1 MSKLD
6 SLSLHCVLI
15 MNVRLLLCG
24 VFFVLAFGSAASA
37 SDPHSP
43 PDAQQHTDG
52 APDKAPDS
60 ASEASEV
67 KNEPAPPSDDD
78 YLYEEDEPEE
88 GTPTEIENTDVV
100 LVLDTSGSM
109 LITDPDKLRN
119 EGAKLLLQFLKKGD
133 RLGIVSFADNSS
145 VIRPLSDYSSEQER
159 EVSKTIS
166 NLEITGQY
174 TNLVT
179 GVEAAKEMLDKDRR
193 ERSSQ
198 VIVLMSD
205 GKMEPHPRA
214 GTPEFISRILFE
226 FYLPELKSK
235 GVKIHTLSFSDQA
248 DKDLLRQ
255 IAAAT
260 EAVSW
265 FTPTA
270 DKIHESYA
278 ELFLVVKKPQIVP
291 LTSKGFRI
299 DADIKEVTFYI
310 NREAASGDLQLLTPT
325 GRKVSVAEPG
335 PGGKWFSG
343 KKFDVITIL
352 QPEAGNWQVNGL
364 MQNDSFATAITN
376 LRLITDFPQKTYSG
390 EPIIVKA
397 QLFDGDRPIVLPEMT
412 GDIQY
417 AFQVTPTDKVSEPII
432 REFLKD
438 DGTNGDERARD
449 GVFSAKISLED
460 EGEYKL
466 RILAHAPTFERNQQ
480 IPFRIRPPLLGID
493 IISKPPPTTPSSH
506 GHGASE
512 GGHDIDWIRLK
523 VSSDLAELRDVKIRL
538 IAVNSDGKKFELP
551 AGRVKGI
558 AGQFETPT
566 SLIPHEGAYEIKAFV
581 TGSTK
586 KGKVVSAKSKVIEYD
601 RKELTASEEE
611 IEIVA
616 FKAAEEKPSAPS
628 PFPYILLITLVNGGL
643 GAMLIKKLKASQSA
657 VAFSLPTFRSLDGV
671 VQVISGL
678 ESLAASSEMNFSDA
692 RFTDPNFKF
701 KPALGAAAPTESA
714 ATPANEPPAADSAPT
729 ESALPETDQAEPAP
743 ESGQKEE
750 G

>member
-1 MSKLD
+1 MTMILRRFI
-6 SLSLHCVLI
+6 CW
-15 MNVRLLLCG
+15 
-24 VFFVLAFGSAASA
+24 VFFISLAAPLALAA
-37 SDPHSP
+37 D
-43 PDAQQHTDG
+43 DAHTDPAHG
-52 APDKAPDS
+52 TEEVKAQDS
-60 ASEASEV
+60 AVTDSTSSSEA
-67 KNEPAPPSDDD
+67 PAKAEESTSKEDD
-78 YLYEEDEPEE
+78 YLYEEDEAEDEIPA
-88 GTPTEIENTDVV
+88 EIENTDVV

-109 LITDPDKLRN
+109 LITDPEKLRN

-145 VIRPLSDYSSEQER
+145 IVRPLSDYSEDQER
-159 EVSKTIS
+159 DIYKSIT

-179 GVEAAKEMLDKDRR
+179 GIEAAKEMLEKNHR
-193 ERSSQ
+193 ERASQ

-214 GTPEFISRILFE
+214 GTPEFISKILFE

-260 EAVSW
+260 DAVSW

-310 NREAASGDLQLLTPT
+310 NREAAQGDLQLITPT

-352 QPEAGNWQVNGL
+352 QPEPGNWQVNGL

-376 LRLITDFPQKTYSG
+376 LRLITDFPSKTYSG
-390 EPIIVKA
+390 EPIMIKA

-438 DGTNGDERARD
+438 DGTDGDERARD
-449 GVFSAKISLED
+449 GVFSAKIVLED
-460 EGEYKL
+460 EGEYKV
-466 RILAHAPTFERNQQ
+466 RIVAHAPTFERNQQ
-480 IPFRIRPPLLGID
+480 IPFRIRPPLLGLD
-493 IISKPPPTTPSSH
+493 IISKPAPS
-506 GHGASE
+506 ASDAHS
-512 GGHDIDWIRLK
+512 GGEASQDIDWIRLK
-523 VSSDLAELRDVKIRL
+523 VSSDLADLRDVKIRL
-538 IAVNSDGKKFELP
+538 IAVDDKEKKFELP
-551 AGRVKGI
+551 AGRIKGV

-566 SLIPHEGAYEIKAFV
+566 SLIPHEGHYQLKAFLS
-581 TGSTK
+581 GSTK
-586 KGKVVSAKSKVIEYD
+586 KGKVVTAKSRVVSYERKALSAGEEDIEV
-601 RKELTASEEE
+601 
-611 IEIVA
+611 VA
-616 FKAAEEKPSAPS
+616 FKAAEEKPSEPS
-628 PFPYILLITLVNGGL
+628 TFPYILLITLINGGL
-643 GAMLIKKLKASQSA
+643 GATMIKRLKGSQSA
-657 VAFSLPTFRSLDGV
+657 VAFSLPTFRSLDGIS
-671 VQVISGL
+671 QVITAL
-678 ESLAASSEMNFSDA
+678 EALGASSEMNFADP
-692 RFTDPNFKF
+692 RYVDPNFKF
-701 KPALGAAAPTESA
+701 KPALGSSSQSAGTAPEAPAPEAAPA
-714 ATPANEPPAADSAPT
+714 ATPAPEAAPAAEGT
-729 ESALPETDQAEPAP
+729 QPEGAAAAEEAGP
-743 ESGQKEE
+743 ESEE
-750 G
+750 GGQ

>member
-1 MSKLD
+1 MFRKFI
-6 SLSLHCVLI
+6 CW
-15 MNVRLLLCG
+15 
-24 VFFVLAFGSAASA
+24 VFFVLVVTPIALANDSHSDAEHAAEQAKSE
-37 SDPHSP
+37 SSP
-43 PDAQQHTDG
+43 SSESSSTA
-52 APDKAPDS
+52 APTKA
-60 ASEASEV
+60 E
-67 KNEPAPPSDDD
+67 EPAPSEDD
-78 YLYEEDEPEE
+78 YLYEEDESEE
-88 GTPTEIENTDVV
+88 DVPTEIENTDVV

-109 LITDPDKLRN
+109 LVTDPEKLRN

-133 RLGIVSFADNSS
+133 RLGIVSFADNST
-145 VIRPLSDYSSEQER
+145 VVRPLSDYAEDQER
-159 EVSKTIS
+159 DIYKSIS

-179 GVEAAKEMLDKDRR
+179 GIEAAKEMLEKNHR

-198 VIVLMSD
+198 VVVLMSD

-255 IAAAT
+255 IAAASD
-260 EAVSW
+260 AVSW

-310 NREAASGDLQLLTPT
+310 NREATQGDLQLLTPT

-352 QPEAGNWQVNGL
+352 QPEPGNWQVNGL

-390 EPIIVKA
+390 EPIIIKA

-417 AFQVTPTDKVSEPII
+417 GFQVTPTDKVSEPII

-438 DGTNGDERARD
+438 DGTDGDERARD
-449 GVFSAKISLED
+449 GVFSAKIVLDD
-460 EGEYKL
+460 EGEYKV
-466 RILAHAPTFERNQQ
+466 RIVAHAPTFERNQQ
-480 IPFRIRPPLLGID
+480 IPFRIRPPLLGLD
-493 IISKPPPTTPSSH
+493 IISKPAPSAVAKD
-506 GHGASE
+506 GHGAAAEST
-512 GGHDIDWIRLK
+512 HDIDWIRLK

-538 IAVNSDGKKFELP
+538 LAVNEKGKKFELP
-551 AGRVKGI
+551 AGRIKGV

-566 SLIPHEGAYEIKAFV
+566 SLIPHEGHYEIKAFLS
-581 TGSTK
+581 GATK
-586 KGKVVSAKSKVIEYD
+586 KGKVVTAKSKVVGYE
-601 RKELTASEEE
+601 RKELSAVEDE
-611 IEIVA
+611 IELVA
-616 FKAAEEKPSAPS
+616 FKAADEKPSAPS
-628 PFPYILLITLVNGGL
+628 PFPYILLITLVNGGI
-643 GAMLIKKLKASQSA
+643 GAAMIKKLKASQSA
-657 VAFSLPTFRSLDGV
+657 VAFSLPTFRSLDGIT
-671 VQVISGL
+671 QVIGSL
-678 ESLAASSEMNFSDA
+678 ETLSASAEMNFSDV
-692 RFTDPNFKF
+692 RYSDPNFKF
-701 KPALGAAAPTESA
+701 KPALGSTSQTEAGAPIEPPPADAAAPSE
-714 ATPANEPPAADSAPT
+714 ATPAQAAPVAEASEAAPAENGEGST
-729 ESALPETDQAEPAP
+729 E
-743 ESGQKEE
+743 EE
-750 G
+750 KT

>member
-1 MSKLD
+1 MMFRKFI
-6 SLSLHCVLI
+6 CW
-15 MNVRLLLCG
+15 
-24 VFFVLAFGSAASA
+24 VFFVLVVTPIALANDSHSDAEHAAEQAKSE
-37 SDPHSP
+37 SSP
-43 PDAQQHTDG
+43 SSESSSTA
-52 APDKAPDS
+52 APTKA
-60 ASEASEV
+60 E
-67 KNEPAPPSDDD
+67 EPAPSEDD
-78 YLYEEDEPEE
+78 YLYEEDESEE
-88 GTPTEIENTDVV
+88 DVPTEIENTDVV

-109 LITDPDKLRN
+109 LVTDPEKLRN

-133 RLGIVSFADNSS
+133 RLGIVSFADNST
-145 VIRPLSDYSSEQER
+145 VVRPLSDYAEDQER
-159 EVSKTIS
+159 DIYKSIS

-179 GVEAAKEMLDKDRR
+179 GIEAAKEMLEKNHR

-198 VIVLMSD
+198 VVVLMSD

-255 IAAAT
+255 IAAASD
-260 EAVSW
+260 AVSW

-310 NREAASGDLQLLTPT
+310 NREATQGDLQLLTPT

-352 QPEAGNWQVNGL
+352 QPEPGNWQVNGL

-390 EPIIVKA
+390 EPIIIKA

-417 AFQVTPTDKVSEPII
+417 GFQVTPTDKVSEPII

-438 DGTNGDERARD
+438 DGTDGDERARD
-449 GVFSAKISLED
+449 GVFSAKIVLDD
-460 EGEYKL
+460 EGEYKV
-466 RILAHAPTFERNQQ
+466 RIVAHAPTFERNQQ
-480 IPFRIRPPLLGID
+480 IPFRIRPPLLGLD
-493 IISKPPPTTPSSH
+493 IISKPAPSAVAKD
-506 GHGASE
+506 GHGAAAEST
-512 GGHDIDWIRLK
+512 HDIDWIRLK

-538 IAVNSDGKKFELP
+538 LAVNEKGKKFELP
-551 AGRVKGI
+551 AGRIKGV

-566 SLIPHEGAYEIKAFV
+566 SLIPHEGHYEIKAFLS
-581 TGSTK
+581 GATK
-586 KGKVVSAKSKVIEYD
+586 KGKVVTAKSKVVGYE
-601 RKELTASEEE
+601 RKELSAVEDE
-611 IEIVA
+611 IELVA
-616 FKAAEEKPSAPS
+616 FKAADEKPSAPS
-628 PFPYILLITLVNGGL
+628 PFPYILLITLVNGGI
-643 GAMLIKKLKASQSA
+643 GAAMIKKLKASQSA
-657 VAFSLPTFRSLDGV
+657 VAFSLPTFRSLDGIT
-671 VQVISGL
+671 QVIGSL
-678 ESLAASSEMNFSDA
+678 ETLSASAEMNFSDV
-692 RFTDPNFKF
+692 RYSDPNFKF
-701 KPALGAAAPTESA
+701 KPALGSTSQTEAGAPIEPPPADAAAPSE
-714 ATPANEPPAADSAPT
+714 ATPAQAAPVAEASEAAPAENGEGST
-729 ESALPETDQAEPAP
+729 E
-743 ESGQKEE
+743 EE
-750 G
+750 KT